1 MGDDLLCTDA
11 PYHAK
16 LHRTRSNGVR
26 EKLHKYFYTLQH
38 FGAPRGRP
46 VAKFT
51 NLGDDV
57 YQAAK
62 FRPVLKTTL
71 QRYLLP
77 KFIDFV
83 DGVTDRHTDAHEN
96 RK

>member
-1 MGDDLLCTDA
+1 MHRCPLSCQTSSHSVKRCTRKA
-11 PYHAK
+11 
-16 LHRTRSNGVR
+16 SQM
-26 EKLHKYFYTLQH
+26 FYTLQH
-38 FGAPRGRP
+38 FGAPRGPP
-46 VAKFT
+46 VAKLT

-57 YQAAK
+57 YQAAN